1 MITTTTRKLPFVNEH
16 IKEKHHMQISGDV
29 ETLNFL
35 LVLQK
40 IKRKLVRIKIIA
52 KPFHCCQ

>member
-1 MITTTTRKLPFVNEH
+1 
-16 IKEKHHMQISGDV
+16 MQISGDV

-40 IKRKLVRIKIIA
+40 IKRKLVRVKIIE
-52 KPFHCCQ
+52 KTLLSVTQNSKFKFKKHFIPHDR